1 MANLL
6 RTEWYKLWHSW
17 YFWGIGI
24 FTFLLSSILLLD
36 SKGKTS
42 NLVIALFIGNDF
54 GGRTLNAY
62 LTAGHKRGY
71 VFWAKVMVSQ
81 IGCILILTVPLLI
94 HEIIGRFGMKE
105 RFPEISGTFTVA
117 FQILFVVIT
126 MCALPVVLAFVF
138 RDMGK
143 TLAVS
148 MVLFFLMIFLMNG
161 QHAESLIR
169 ILPMGQLRLIALQ
182 KFDRTTVPLSL
193 DFLWM
198 FILYYSAGRIF
209 LHADLK

>member
-1 MANLL
+1 M
-6 RTEWYKLWHSW
+6 YSGKSH
-17 YFWGIGI
+17 GIP
-24 FTFLLSSILLLD
+24 D
-36 SKGKTS
+36 C
-42 NLVIALFIGNDF
+42 
-54 GGRTLNAY
+54 
-62 LTAGHKRGY
+62 
-71 VFWAKVMVSQ
+71 
-81 IGCILILTVPLLI
+81 CILILTVPLLI

-182 KFDRTTVPLSL
+182 KFDRTTVPLS
-193 DFLWM
+193 W
-198 FILYYSAGRIF
+198 IF
-209 LHADLK
+209 CGCLFCITVPVAFFYMQI

>member
-36 SKGKTS
+36 
-42 NLVIALFIGNDF
+42 
-54 GGRTLNAY
+54 
-62 LTAGHKRGY
+62 
-71 VFWAKVMVSQ
+71 MVSQ